1 MTKVKY
7 KCECGYVYDQA
18 VGDIKSNIP
27 PETPFGELPDNWT
40 CPECGA
46 SQDRFDLI
54 KLEGMEIDDQEGEE
68 APSISLGK
76 RNVYTGGVEQKSIR
90 ELDELYRDGDLD
102 IQPYFQRRPV
112 WDGGKRSRL
121 IESVLLDVPIP
132 MFYFA
137 EREDGE
143 LEVIDGQQRLRAFFD
158 FLDNEFAL
166 RALDVKK
173 DLINKK
179 FKNLEKALQRKL
191 KITSLPVVIVKKES
205 DSDVKFDI
213 FKRLNTGAVQ
223 LNDQELRNCIY
234 RGLYNGFIS
243 KMAQSE
249 KFLSLLGLKEPDPRM
264 KDVEFVLRFFAFF
277 NQTYLK
283 YDTGMKRFLN
293 REMENHKNFTES
305 EKGKLKN
312 VFEDALDI
320 TETVFGDKAFKKFY
334 IGNEKDPNGNWEM
347 KKVNKSLF
355 DIVMW
360 GFTRYQKNQVIP
372 HADALREELL
382 WLMSNDQEF
391 SNAITYSTNDR
402 RNVEIRF
409 KKWLDSLEVILGWP
423 SSEPRDFSW
432 SLKKQLYDQNPVCAI
447 CEQKI
452 MVLDDAEL
460 DHIEFYWRGGKTI
473 TKNARLVH
481 RYCNRARGG
490 GR

>member
-1 MTKVKY
+1 MAGLEY
-7 KCECGYVYDQA
+7 KCQCGYIYDQEL
-18 VGDIKSNIP
+18 GDIKNSVP
-27 PETPFGELPDNWT
+27 PGTAFGELPDNWT

-46 SQDRFDLI
+46 SQDRFDSIELQ
-54 KLEGMEIDDQEGEE
+54 GMEIDDQEGEE
-68 APSISLGK
+68 APGISPDR

-102 IQPYFQRRPV
+102 IRPYFQRRPV

-132 MFYFA
+132 MFYLA
-137 EREDGE
+137 EAEDGK
-143 LEVIDGQQRLRAFFD
+143 LEVIDGQQRLQAFFD
-158 FLDNEFAL
+158 FLDNKFAL
-166 RALDVKK
+166 RALDAKK
-173 DLINKK
+173 EWKNKK
-179 FKNLEKALQRKL
+179 FKDLERVLQRKL
-191 KITSLPVVIVKKES
+191 KITSLPVVVVKRES

-213 FKRLNTGAVQ
+213 FKRLNTGAVM

-234 RGLYNGFIS
+234 RGSYNDFINEMS
-243 KMAQSE
+243 QNKR
-249 KFLSLLGLKEPDPRM
+249 FLCLLGLREPDPRM
-264 KDVEFVLRFFAFF
+264 EDVEFVLRFFAFF

-283 YDTGMKRFLN
+283 YDTSMKRFLN
-293 REMENHKNFTES
+293 REMESHKDFTES

-312 VFEDALDI
+312 VFEDALDV
-320 TETVFGDKAFKKFY
+320 TEIVFGGNAFRKFY
-334 IGNEKDPNGNWEM
+334 LGTEENRNGNWEM
-347 KKVNKSLF
+347 RKVNKSLF

-372 HADALREELL
+372 HADALREELV
-382 WLMSNDQEF
+382 WLTGNNQEF
-391 SNAITYSTNDR
+391 SDAITYSTNDR
-402 RNVEIRF
+402 KNVEIRF

-423 SSEPRDFSW
+423 SSEPRGFSW
-432 SLKKQLYDQNPVCAI
+432 SLKKELYDQNPVCAI
-447 CEQKI
+447 CQQKI

-473 TKNARLVH
+473 PENARLVH